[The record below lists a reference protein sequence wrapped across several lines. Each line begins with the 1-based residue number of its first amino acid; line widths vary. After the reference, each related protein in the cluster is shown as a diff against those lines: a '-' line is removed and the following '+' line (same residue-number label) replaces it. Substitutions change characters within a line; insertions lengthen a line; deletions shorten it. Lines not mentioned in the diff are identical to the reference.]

1 MIYIQEVM
9 RILSDPIYLYLHTY
23 LNLNERSI
31 CESIYLLWFS
41 GSSKQAP
48 DLIGHIAPY

>member
-1 MIYIQEVM
+1 MQ
-9 RILSDPIYLYLHTY
+9 ILSDPIYLYLYTY

-31 CESIYLLWFS
+31 CESIYLCFS

-48 DLIGHIAPY
+48 VLIGHIAPY